1 MVSATFRQ
9 LSERAVRQ
17 TDEGNWDAARTDWLS
32 ALAIAPDPTAVML
45 ELSYLESFAG
55 HYRIA
60 RDWTLRAVQAG
71 PRSVDA
77 VLSIVHRLRTFNE
90 VPILRGIV
98 AGLLSNQRTPHG
110 LLVEC
115 ARQLSN
121 LNDFGLALQCAEV
134 AKARAPADL
143 SVRLVRG
150 QLLAHHG
157 RTEEAAADFSWV
169 LERNPR
175 IAIAWWMLARLR
187 RQTVQSNHVAQLQTL
202 LHSPDLR
209 PADAAALA
217 RALHKELDDI
227 GDYDDAWTAL
237 ETLCRMRRGSVQ
249 YDPGESRRL
258 IDGLL
263 AVPPGAVPLPVPQAG
278 GKVPVFIVGMYRSGT
293 TLMEQ
298 LLDASPQ
305 VRGLGE
311 LCDFTSAMRYA
322 TDHYCKDSVDRVLVE
337 RSSRIDLT
345 EVGRRYLAG
354 VAWRLGSERFFTD
367 KLPSN
372 FLNVGFVCQALPQ
385 AKILHMVRDP
395 VETCF
400 SNLRE
405 LFSEVNS
412 YSYDQLELADYFL
425 QYRRLMAHWHSAYP
439 GRILDV
445 HYADLIE
452 NPEIVMR
459 KVAAFCGIDYVDT
472 MRDPRSSMRAVSTA
486 SAMQVREGVVRRE
499 TPKWAPYACQ
509 LRPLIDALR
518 EGGVEVSAQAGE
530 PAA

>member
-9 LSERAVRQ
+9 ISERAVRQ
-17 TDEGNWDAARTDWLS
+17 TETGNWDAARTDWLS
-32 ALAIAPDPTAVML
+32 ALAIAPDPAAVML

-71 PRSVDA
+71 PRSIDA
-77 VLSIVHRLRTFNE
+77 ALSIVHRLRTFNE

-98 AGLLSNQRTPHG
+98 AGLLNNQRTPHG

-121 LNDFGLALQCAEV
+121 LNDFGLALQCAEM
-134 AKARAPADL
+134 AKAREPDDV

-157 RTEEAAADFSWV
+157 RIEEAAMDLNWA

-175 IAIAWWMLARLR
+175 IAIAWWMLSRLHK
-187 RQTVQSNHVAQLQTL
+187 QTAQSNHVAHLRALLQMPG
-202 LHSPDLR
+202 LHPPDV
-209 PADAAALA
+209 AAAA

-227 GDYDDAWTAL
+227 GDYDGAWQAL
-237 ETLCRMRRGSVQ
+237 EALCKVKRASVQ
-249 YDPGESRRL
+249 YGPMESRRL

-263 AVPPGAVPLPVPQAG
+263 AWSPDDVEAPARQAAD
-278 GKVPVFIVGMYRSGT
+278 KVPVFIVGMHRSGT

-322 TDHYCKDSVDRVLVE
+322 TDHYCKDSIDRTIVE
-337 RSSRIDLT
+337 RASRIDFT

-354 VAWRLGSERFFTD
+354 LAWRLGAERFFTD

-372 FLNVGFVCQALPQ
+372 FLNIGFVCQALPQ

-425 QYRRLMAHWHSAYP
+425 QYRRLLAHWHSAYP

-445 HYADLIE
+445 PYADLTR

-459 KVAAFCGIDYVDT
+459 KVAAFCGIDYVDA
-472 MRDPRSSMRAVSTA
+472 MRDPRSSTRAVATA
-486 SAMQVREGVVRRE
+486 SAVQVREGVVRRE
-499 TPKWAPYACQ
+499 TPKWAPYARQ
-509 LRPLIDALR
+509 LRPLIKALR
-518 EGGVEVSAQAGE
+518 EGGVEVPVPAG
-530 PAA
+530 